1 MHVNITSAAGILA
14 LLEEKDERLI
24 TYSLNQLNG
33 LVDMFWAE
41 IADSITAIE
50 MLYENEGFKE
60 RELAALVASKVYYHL
75 GSFDN
80 ALQYGLGANK
90 LFNVDESSEY
100 VETIIAKCIDHY
112 TKLQVENFELEQQQQ
127 AGINEDDESMM
138 KVEKPQRK
146 VIDPRL
152 EDIVNRMFARCFED
166 KKFKQAI
173 GIAIET
179 RRFDVFEKAI
189 LTSTNVSETISY
201 AYKITLSLIQN
212 LKFRNAILRLLVK
225 LYTNLEHP
233 DYVNVVQCLIYL
245 DEPEQ
250 VASVLENLIRGAAEK
265 DTKSSSEGVLMAYQ
279 LGLDL
284 YESATQQFLLKV
296 RNLLKALI
304 AVTNPMEISDNTVK
318 NATETTTPEAEAEK
332 LKSEEIKKEKETST
346 KKPKVPESVKLNI
359 EKLLLILNGDITID
373 ANMQFLIKNNHSD
386 LLVLKTIKDVVRNS
400 ICHTATVICNSF
412 MHCGTTSDQFL
423 RDNLDWLARAT
434 NWAKFTA
441 TSSLGV
447 IHKGHEKEALNLM
460 SAYLPKDTAN
470 GFAFSDGGG
479 LYALGLIHANHGGA
493 IVEYLFTQLKAATAE
508 PVKHG
513 ACLGIGLAA
522 MGTARQDIYE
532 ELKNNLYKDDAVIG
546 EAAGIA
552 IGLVMLGTN
561 STQTLQDMLAYAQET
576 QHEKILRGLALGIAL
591 CMYGRR
597 EESNSLV
604 ETLIQ
609 DKDPI
614 LRRSAMYTIA
624 MAYCGS
630 GNNEAIRR
638 LLHVAVSDV
647 NDDVRRA
654 AVEALGF
661 ILFRTPEQCPSIV
674 SLLSE
679 SYNPHVRYGAAMAL
693 GIACAGTGNKE
704 ALLVLEPMLN
714 DAVNYVRQGVLIAMS
729 LVCIQHTEATCPKVK
744 TLRETLLKIITDK
757 HDDVIA
763 KFGAIIGQ
771 GILDAGGRNMS
782 VSLETRSGQTDMSAV
797 VGLLV
802 FTQFWYWFPL
812 SHFLSLAFQPTAL
825 IGLNQEL
832 KMPKVEFNS
841 AAAPSVFAYPA
852 PMEDKKGDKR
862 EKVEKA
868 ILSTTSKKNKRDAE
882 KSKTSEEKMDVDAD
896 SKKEKEKDTKEK
908 DGKDNKDKESSDKDN
923 KKDEKKEKEKE
934 PNFELLQNPARVIK
948 AQLKV
953 MSMGGKKP
961 VRYQPL
967 KEIASGG
974 IIMLQDSQSDQPEV
988 LVEAVKA
995 GGPVK
1000 EEEEN
1005 EPEPPEPFEWIE

>member
-1 MHVNITSAAGILA
+1 MHVNITSAAGIIA
-14 LLEEKDERLI
+14 LLEETDERLI
-24 TYSLNQLNG
+24 AYSLKQLNS

-41 IADSITAIE
+41 ISDSITIIE

-60 RELAALVASKVYYHL
+60 RNLAGLVASKVYYHL

-80 ALQYGLGANK
+80 ALQYALGAGK
-90 LFNVDESSEY
+90 YFNVDESSEY
-100 VETIIAKCIDHY
+100 VETIISKCIDHY
-112 TKLQVENFELEQQQQ
+112 TKLQVDNFQTKETGEL
-127 AGINEDDESMM
+127 
-138 KVEKPQRK
+138 KP
-146 VIDPRL
+146 VDSRL
-152 EDIVNRMFARCFED
+152 EDIVNRMFQRCFDD

-179 RRFDVFEKAI
+179 RRLDVVEKAI
-189 LTSTNVSETISY
+189 LTSANVSETISY

-212 LKFRNAILRLLVK
+212 RKFRNAVLRVLVQI
-225 LYTNLEHP
+225 YSNLANP

-250 VASVLENLIRGAAEK
+250 VAVVLENLIRS
-265 DTKSSSEGVLMAYQ
+265 DNCLMAFQ

-296 RNLLKALI
+296 KNLLKALI
-304 AVTNPMEISDNTVK
+304 TVPQPMDTGMDTASSSEVSIDQIK
-318 NATETTTPEAEAEK
+318 LEK
-332 LKSEEIKKEKETST
+332 LDEHMVTEGKS
-346 KKPKVPESVKLNI
+346 KLSEDLKAYI
-359 EKLLLILNGDITID
+359 EKLLVILSGEVTINS
-373 ANMQFLIKNNHSD
+373 NMQFLIKNNHSD
-386 LLVLKTIKDVVRNS
+386 MLVLKTIKDVVRNS
-400 ICHTATVICNSF
+400 ICHTATVICNSL

-423 RDNLDWLARAT
+423 RDNLDWLAKAT

-441 TSSLGV
+441 TASLGV

-460 SAYLPKDTAN
+460 SAYLPKDSAN
-470 GFAFSDGGG
+470 NFPYSDGGG
-479 LYALGLIHANHGGA
+479 LYALGLIHANHGGE
-493 IVEYLFTQLKAATAE
+493 IIDYLFTQLKASTTE

-513 ACLGIGLAA
+513 ACLGLGLAA

-532 ELKNNLYKDDAVIG
+532 ELKNNLYKDDAVTG

-561 STQTLQDMLAYAQET
+561 NVQSLQDMLGYAQET
-576 QHEKILRGLALGIAL
+576 QHEKILRGLAIGIAL
-591 CMYGRR
+591 CMYGRQ
-597 EESNSLV
+597 EESKTLV
-604 ETLIQ
+604 ETLIH

-624 MAYCGS
+624 MAYCGT

-661 ILFRTPEQCPSIV
+661 ILFRIPEQCPSIV

-704 ALLVLEPMLN
+704 AIAVLEPMLN

-744 TLRETLLKIITDK
+744 TFRETLMKIITDK

-763 KFGAIIGQ
+763 KYGAIIGQ

-782 VSLETRSGQTDMSAV
+782 LSLQTRSGQTDMAAV

-812 SHFLSLAFQPTAL
+812 AHFLSLAFQPTAL
-825 IGLNQEL
+825 IGLNKEL
-832 KMPKVEFNS
+832 KMPKIEFLSN
-841 AAAPSVFAYPA
+841 AAPSVFGYPP
-852 PMEDKKGDKR
+852 PMEEKKGDKK

-868 ILSTTSKKNKRDAE
+868 ILSITSKKNKRDAA
-882 KSKTSEEKMDVDAD
+882 KTTDKEEKMEIDEKAAVAKEAE
-896 SKKEKEKDTKEK
+896 SKEAEKEK
-908 DGKDNKDKESSDKDN
+908 
-923 KKDEKKEKEKE
+923 KE
-934 PNFELLQNPARVIK
+934 PEFELLQNPCRVIK
-948 AQLKV
+948 PQLKAITQ
-953 MSMGGKKP
+953 SKNA
-961 VRYQPL
+961 RYQTL
-967 KEIASGG
+967 KDVSYGG
-974 IIMLQDSQSDQPEV
+974 IIILRDTQSDQPETI
-988 LVEAVKA
+988 VETVKA

-1000 EEEEN
+1000 EEETST
-1005 EPEPPEPFEWIE
+1005 EPEAPEPFEWTED

>member
-1 MHVNITSAAGILA
+1 MHVNITSSAGIIA
-14 LLEEKDERLI
+14 LLEETDDRLI
-24 TYSLNQLNG
+24 AYSLKQLNS

-41 IADSITAIE
+41 ISDSITKIE
-50 MLYENEGFKE
+50 MLYENEEFKD
-60 RELAALVASKVYYHL
+60 RGLAGLVASKVYYHL

-80 ALQYGLGANK
+80 ALQYALGAGK

-100 VETIIAKCIDHY
+100 VETIISKCIDHY
-112 TKLQVENFELEQQQQ
+112 TKLQVDNFQ
-127 AGINEDDESMM
+127 AKDASEM
-138 KVEKPQRK
+138 KPV
-146 VIDPRL
+146 DARL
-152 EDIVNRMFARCFED
+152 EDIVNRMFQRCFDD

-179 RRFDVFEKAI
+179 RRLDVVEKAI
-189 LTSTNVSETISY
+189 LTSTNVAETISY

-212 LKFRNAILRLLVK
+212 RKFKNAILTLLVK
-225 LYTNLEHP
+225 IYTNMSHP

-250 VASVLENLIRGAAEK
+250 VAVVLENLIRS
-265 DTKSSSEGVLMAYQ
+265 DDCLMAYQ

-296 RNLLKALI
+296 KNLLKALI
-304 AVTNPMEISDNTVK
+304 TVPQPMDTGD
-318 NATETTTPEAEAEK
+318 ATETSTDAVKNEKVEASADTGAK
-332 LKSEEIKKEKETST
+332 ISGDLKMY
-346 KKPKVPESVKLNI
+346 I
-359 EKLLLILNGDITID
+359 EKLLVILSGEITID
-373 ANMQFLIKNNHSD
+373 TNMQFLIKNNHSD

-400 ICHTATVICNSF
+400 ICHTATVICNSL

-423 RDNLDWLARAT
+423 RDNLDWLAKAT

-441 TSSLGV
+441 TASLGV

-460 SAYLPKDTAN
+460 SAYLPKDSAN
-470 GFAFSDGGG
+470 NFPYSDGGG
-479 LYALGLIHANHGGA
+479 LYALGLIHANHGGE
-493 IVEYLFTQLKAATAE
+493 IIDYLFNQLKCSTTE

-513 ACLGIGLAA
+513 ACLGLGLAA

-532 ELKNNLYKDDAVIG
+532 ELKNNLYKDDAVTG
-546 EAAGIA
+546 EAAGIS

-561 STQTLQDMLAYAQET
+561 NVQSLQDMLGYAQET
-576 QHEKILRGLALGIAL
+576 QHEKILRGLAIGIAL
-591 CMYGRR
+591 CMFGRQ
-597 EESNSLV
+597 EESKTLV
-604 ETLIQ
+604 ETLIL

-624 MAYCGS
+624 MAYCGT

-704 ALLVLEPMLN
+704 AIAVLEPMLN

-729 LVCIQHTEATCPKVK
+729 LVCIQHTETTCPKVK
-744 TLRETLLKIITDK
+744 TFRETLMKIITDK

-763 KFGAIIGQ
+763 KYGAIIGQ

-782 VSLETRSGQTDMSAV
+782 LSLQTRSGQTDMTAV

-812 SHFLSLAFQPTAL
+812 AHFLSLAFQPTAL
-825 IGLNQEL
+825 IGLNKEL
-832 KMPKVEFNS
+832 KMPKIEFLSN
-841 AAAPSVFAYPA
+841 AAPSVFGYPP
-852 PMEDKKGDKR
+852 PMEEKKDGKK

-868 ILSTTSKKNKRDAE
+868 ILSITNKQKKREAA
-882 KSKTSEEKMDVDAD
+882 KSSDKGEEKMEIDDKSTAKE
-896 SKKEKEKDTKEK
+896 SKDTEKETEKDTEKDKKETEKEKKET
-908 DGKDNKDKESSDKDN
+908 D
-923 KKDEKKEKEKE
+923 
-934 PNFELLQNPARVIK
+934 FELLQNPTRVIK
-948 AQLKV
+948 PQLKV
-953 MSMGGKKP
+953 ISQQKNS
-961 VRYQPL
+961 RYQPL
-967 KEIASGG
+967 KDVSCGG
-974 IIMLQDSQSDQPEV
+974 IIMLRDTQSDQPEAI
-988 LVEAVKA
+988 VETVKA

-1000 EEEEN
+1000 EEETS
-1005 EPEPPEPFEWIE
+1005 EPEPPEPFEWIED

>member
-1 MHVNITSAAGILA
+1 MHVNITSAAGIIS
-14 LLEEKDERLI
+14 LLEESDSRMVVHA
-24 TYSLNQLNG
+24 LNQLNS

-41 IADSITAIE
+41 IADSITRIE
-50 MLYENEGFKE
+50 MLYENEGFKD

-80 ALQYGLGANK
+80 ALQYALGANK
-90 LFNVDESSEY
+90 LFNVDEQSEY
-100 VETIIAKCIDHY
+100 VETIIAKCIDYY
-112 TKLQVENFELEQQQQ
+112 TELQVNNFQ
-127 AGINEDDESMM
+127 ATDQSQAKAVDY
-138 KVEKPQRK
+138 
-146 VIDPRL
+146 RL
-152 EDIVNRMFARCFED
+152 EDIVNRVFQRYFED

-179 RRFDVFEKAI
+179 RRLDIFEKAI
-189 LTSTNVSETISY
+189 LNSTNVSETISY
-201 AYKITLSLIQN
+201 AYKITQTLVQN
-212 LKFRNAILRLLVK
+212 RKFRNAILNLLVRI
-225 LYTNLEHP
+225 YSNLPNP
-233 DYVNVVQCLIYL
+233 DYVNVIQCLIYL

-250 VASVLENLIRGAAEK
+250 VASVLQNLILGNN
-265 DTKSSSEGVLMAYQ
+265 VLMAYQ

-284 YESATQQFLLKV
+284 YENATQQFLLKV
-296 RNLLKALI
+296 KNLLKAL
-304 AVTNPMEISDNTVK
+304 VTVTQPMEIGES
-318 NATETTTPEAEAEK
+318 AAEGTSSKDEPK
-332 LKSEEIKKEKETST
+332 QEVDIGLKVNDENKAKIDR
-346 KKPKVPESVKLNI
+346 
-359 EKLLLILNGDITID
+359 LLTILNGEITIG

-470 GFAFSDGGG
+470 SYSFSDGGG
-479 LYALGLIHANHGGA
+479 LYALGLIHANHGGE
-493 IVEYLFTQLKAATAE
+493 IIDYLFNQLKSAGNE
-508 PVKHG
+508 QVKHG
-513 ACLGIGLAA
+513 ACLGLGLAA
-522 MGTARQDIYE
+522 MGTARSDLYE
-532 ELKNNLYKDDAVIG
+532 ELKSNLYKDDAIVG
-546 EAAGIA
+546 EAAGLA
-552 IGLVMLGTN
+552 MGLVMLGTA
-561 STQTLQDMLAYAQET
+561 SSSAIADMLGYAQET
-576 QHEKILRGLALGIAL
+576 QHEKILRGLAIGISM
-591 CMYGRR
+591 CMFGRL
-597 EESNSLV
+597 EEAKTLI
-604 ETLIQ
+604 ETLIN

-630 GNNEAIRR
+630 GNSEAIRR

-661 ILFRTPEQCPSIV
+661 LLFRQPEQCPGMV

-693 GIACAGTGNKE
+693 GIACAGTGNRE
-704 ALLVLEPMLN
+704 AIAVLEPMLN

-729 LVCIQHTEATCPKVK
+729 LVCIQHTEVTCPKVK
-744 TLRETLLKIITDK
+744 NFRETLLKIITDK

-763 KFGAIIGQ
+763 KFGAILAQ

-782 VSLETRSGQTDMSAV
+782 VSLQTRNGQTDMSAV

-812 SHFLSLAFQPTAL
+812 AHFLSLAFQPTAL

-832 KMPKVEFNS
+832 KMPKIEFVSN
-841 AAAPSVFAYPA
+841 APPSVFGYPP
-852 PMEDKKGDKR
+852 PMEEKKGDKKD
-862 EKVEKA
+862 KVEKA
-868 ILSTTSKKNKRDAE
+868 VLSTTSKKNKRDAE
-882 KSKTSEEKMDVDAD
+882 KKVERGEEKMDVD
-896 SKKEKEKDTKEK
+896 EKTATKEES
-908 DGKDNKDKESSDKDN
+908 KETKEGE
-923 KKDEKKEKEKE
+923 KEKKEKESD
-934 PNFELLQNPARVIK
+934 FEIIQNPTRVIK
-948 AQLKV
+948 PQLKV
-953 MSMGGKKP
+953 ISQAKNA
-961 VRYQPL
+961 RYQPL
-967 KEIASGG
+967 KELSCGG
-974 IIMLQDSQSDQPEV
+974 IIMLKDTQSDQPEV
-988 LVEAVKA
+988 IVETVKA

-1000 EEEEN
+1000 EEEQA
-1005 EPEPPEPFEWIE
+1005 EPEPPEPFEWIED

>member
-1 MHVNITSAAGILA
+1 MHVNITSAAGIIS
-14 LLEEKDERLI
+14 LLEESDSRMVVHA
-24 TYSLNQLNG
+24 LNQLNS

-41 IADSITAIE
+41 IADSITRIE
-50 MLYENEGFKE
+50 MLYENEGFKD

-80 ALQYGLGANK
+80 ALQYALGANK
-90 LFNVDESSEY
+90 LFNVDEQSEY
-100 VETIIAKCIDHY
+100 VETIIAKCIDYY
-112 TKLQVENFELEQQQQ
+112 TELQVNNFQ
-127 AGINEDDESMM
+127 ANDQSQAKSVDY
-138 KVEKPQRK
+138 
-146 VIDPRL
+146 RL
-152 EDIVNRMFARCFED
+152 EDIVNRVFQRYFED

-179 RRFDVFEKAI
+179 RRLDIFEKAI
-189 LTSTNVSETISY
+189 LNSTNVSETISY
-201 AYKITLSLIQN
+201 AYKITQTLVQN
-212 LKFRNAILRLLVK
+212 RKFRNAILNLLVRI
-225 LYTNLEHP
+225 YSNLPNP
-233 DYVNVVQCLIYL
+233 DYVNVIQCLIYL

-250 VASVLENLIRGAAEK
+250 VASVLQNLILGNN
-265 DTKSSSEGVLMAYQ
+265 VLMAYQ

-284 YESATQQFLLKV
+284 YENATQQFLLKV
-296 RNLLKALI
+296 KNLLKAL
-304 AVTNPMEISDNTVK
+304 VTVTQPMEIGESSAAEGTSSKDEEPKQEVDTGVK
-318 NATETTTPEAEAEK
+318 VNDENKAK
-332 LKSEEIKKEKETST
+332 IDR
-346 KKPKVPESVKLNI
+346 
-359 EKLLLILNGDITID
+359 LLTILNGEVTIGV
-373 ANMQFLIKNNHSD
+373 NMQFLIKNNHSD

-470 GFAFSDGGG
+470 SYSFSDGGG
-479 LYALGLIHANHGGA
+479 LYALGLIHANHGGE
-493 IVEYLFTQLKAATAE
+493 IIGYLFNQLKSAGNE
-508 PVKHG
+508 QVKHG
-513 ACLGIGLAA
+513 ACLGLGLAA
-522 MGTARQDIYE
+522 MGTAQSELYE
-532 ELKNNLYKDDAVIG
+532 ELKSNLYKDDAIVG
-546 EAAGIA
+546 EAAGLA
-552 IGLVMLGTN
+552 MGLVMLGTA
-561 STQTLQDMLAYAQET
+561 SSSAIADMLGYAQET
-576 QHEKILRGLALGIAL
+576 QHEKILRGLAIGISM
-591 CMYGRR
+591 CMFGRL
-597 EESNSLV
+597 EEAKTLI
-604 ETLIQ
+604 ETLIN

-630 GNNEAIRR
+630 GNSEAIRR

-661 ILFRTPEQCPSIV
+661 LLFRQPEQCPGMV

-693 GIACAGTGNKE
+693 GIACAGTGNRE
-704 ALLVLEPMLN
+704 AIAVLEPMLN

-744 TLRETLLKIITDK
+744 NFRETLMKIITDK

-763 KFGAIIGQ
+763 KFGAILAQ

-782 VSLETRSGQTDMSAV
+782 VSLQTRNGQTDMSAV

-812 SHFLSLAFQPTAL
+812 AHFLSLAFQPTAL

-832 KMPKVEFNS
+832 KMPKIEFVSN
-841 AAAPSVFAYPA
+841 APPSVFGYPP
-852 PMEDKKGDKR
+852 PMEEKKGDKKD
-862 EKVEKA
+862 KVEKA
-868 ILSTTSKKNKRDAE
+868 VLSTTSKKNKRDAE
-882 KSKTSEEKMDVDAD
+882 KKVERGEEKMDVD
-896 SKKEKEKDTKEK
+896 EKAATKEEP
-908 DGKDNKDKESSDKDN
+908 KETKEGE
-923 KKDEKKEKEKE
+923 KEKKEKESD
-934 PNFELLQNPARVIK
+934 FEIIQNPTRVIK
-948 AQLKV
+948 PQLKV
-953 MSMGGKKP
+953 ISQAKNA
-961 VRYQPL
+961 RYQPL
-967 KEIASGG
+967 KELSCGG
-974 IIMLQDSQSDQPEV
+974 IIMLKDTQSDQPEV
-988 LVEAVKA
+988 IVETVKA

-1000 EEEEN
+1000 EEEQA
-1005 EPEPPEPFEWIE
+1005 EPEPPEPFEWIED

>member
-1 MHVNITSAAGILA
+1 MHVNITSAAGIIA
-14 LLEEKDERLI
+14 LLEETDDTLI
-24 TYSLNQLNG
+24 GYSLKQLNS

-41 IADSITAIE
+41 ISDSITTIE
-50 MLYENEGFKE
+50 MLYENEEFKD
-60 RELAALVASKVYYHL
+60 RQLAGLVASKVYYHL

-80 ALQYGLGANK
+80 ALQYALGAGK

-112 TKLQVENFELEQQQQ
+112 TKLQVDNFQ
-127 AGINEDDESMM
+127 AKDASEM
-138 KVEKPQRK
+138 KPV
-146 VIDPRL
+146 DSRL
-152 EDIVNRMFARCFED
+152 EDIVNRMFQRCFDD
-166 KKFKQAI
+166 KKFKAAI

-179 RRFDVFEKAI
+179 RRLDVVEKAI
-189 LTSTNVSETISY
+189 LTSTNVPETISY
-201 AYKITLSLIQN
+201 AYKITLSLVQN
-212 LKFRNAILRLLVK
+212 RKFKNAILTLLVK
-225 LYTNLEHP
+225 IYTNMANPE
-233 DYVNVVQCLIYL
+233 YVNVVQCLIYL

-250 VASVLENLIRGAAEK
+250 VAVVLENLIRS
-265 DTKSSSEGVLMAYQ
+265 DDCLMAYQ

-296 RNLLKALI
+296 KNLLKALI
-304 AVTNPMEISDNTVK
+304 TVPQPMDTGDSAEGEVK
-318 NATETTTPEAEAEK
+318 TEKVEEAEAK
-332 LKSEEIKKEKETST
+332 ISGDLKMY
-346 KKPKVPESVKLNI
+346 I
-359 EKLLLILNGDITID
+359 EKLLVILSGEITID
-373 ANMQFLIKNNHSD
+373 TNMQFLIKNNHSD

-400 ICHTATVICNSF
+400 ICHTATVICNSL

-423 RDNLDWLARAT
+423 RDNLDWLAKAT

-441 TSSLGV
+441 TASLGV

-460 SAYLPKDTAN
+460 SAYLPKDSAN
-470 GFAFSDGGG
+470 NFPYSDGGG
-479 LYALGLIHANHGGA
+479 LYALGLIHANHGGE
-493 IVEYLFTQLKAATAE
+493 IIDYLFNQLKCSTTE

-513 ACLGIGLAA
+513 ACLGLGLAA

-532 ELKNNLYKDDAVIG
+532 ELKNNLYKDDAVTG

-561 STQTLQDMLAYAQET
+561 NVQSLQDMLGYAQET
-576 QHEKILRGLALGIAL
+576 QHEKILRGLAIGISL
-591 CMYGRR
+591 CMFGRQ
-597 EESNSLV
+597 EESKTLV
-604 ETLIQ
+604 ETLIM

-624 MAYCGS
+624 MAYCGT

-704 ALLVLEPMLN
+704 AIAVLEPMLN

-744 TLRETLLKIITDK
+744 TFRETLMKIITDK

-763 KFGAIIGQ
+763 KYGAILGQ

-782 VSLETRSGQTDMSAV
+782 LSLQTRSGQTDMTAV

-812 SHFLSLAFQPTAL
+812 AHFLSLAFQPTAL
-825 IGLNQEL
+825 IGLNKEL
-832 KMPKVEFNS
+832 KMPKIEFNS
-841 AAAPSVFAYPA
+841 AAAPSVFGYPPA
-852 PMEDKKGDKR
+852 MEEKKDSKK

-868 ILSTTSKKNKRDAE
+868 ILSITSKQKKRDAA
-882 KSKTSEEKMDVDAD
+882 KTTKEGEEKMDIDDKATATKE
-896 SKKEKEKDTKEK
+896 SEKEAKETEKDKDTKESK
-908 DGKDNKDKESSDKDN
+908 DGKEVKDTKEE
-923 KKDEKKEKEKE
+923 EKKKE
-934 PNFELLQNPARVIK
+934 PEFETLQNPTRVIK
-948 AQLKV
+948 PQLKV
-953 MSMGGKKP
+953 ISLQKNS
-961 VRYQPL
+961 RYQPL
-967 KEIASGG
+967 KDVACGG
-974 IIMLQDSQSDQPEV
+974 IIMLRDTQADQPET
-988 LVEAVKA
+988 LVETVKA

-1000 EEEEN
+1000 EEESS
-1005 EPEPPEPFEWIE
+1005 EPEPPEPFEWIED

>member
-1 MHVNITSAAGILA
+1 MHVNITSAAGIIA
-14 LLEEKDERLI
+14 LLEETDQQLI
-24 TYSLNQLNG
+24 GYSLKQLNS

-41 IADSITAIE
+41 ISDSITTIE
-50 MLYENEGFKE
+50 MLYENEDFKD
-60 RELAALVASKVYYHL
+60 RQLAGLVASKVYYHL

-80 ALQYGLGANK
+80 ALQYALGAGK
-90 LFNVDESSEY
+90 YFNVDESSEY

-112 TKLQVENFELEQQQQ
+112 TKLQVDNFQ
-127 AGINEDDESMM
+127 AKDASEM
-138 KVEKPQRK
+138 KPV
-146 VIDPRL
+146 DSRL
-152 EDIVNRMFARCFED
+152 EDIVNRMFQRCFED
-166 KKFKQAI
+166 KKFKAAI

-179 RRFDVFEKAI
+179 RRLDVVEKSI
-189 LTSTNVSETISY
+189 LTSTNVTETISY
-201 AYKITLSLIQN
+201 AYKITLSLVQN
-212 LKFRNAILRLLVK
+212 RKFKNAILTLLVK
-225 LYTNLEHP
+225 LYTNMPNP

-250 VASVLENLIRGAAEK
+250 VAVVLENLIRA
-265 DTKSSSEGVLMAYQ
+265 DDCLMAYQ

-296 RNLLKALI
+296 KNLLKALI
-304 AVTNPMEISDNTVK
+304 TVPQPMDTGDAETEVK
-318 NATETTTPEAEAEK
+318 AEK
-332 LKSEEIKKEKETST
+332 VEAQAKISGDLKMY
-346 KKPKVPESVKLNI
+346 I
-359 EKLLLILNGDITID
+359 EKLLVILGGEITID
-373 ANMQFLIKNNHSD
+373 TNMQFLIKNNHSD

-400 ICHTATVICNSF
+400 ICHTATVICNSL

-423 RDNLDWLARAT
+423 RDNLDWLAKAT

-441 TSSLGV
+441 TASLGV

-460 SAYLPKDTAN
+460 SAYLPKDSAN
-470 GFAFSDGGG
+470 NFPYSDGGG
-479 LYALGLIHANHGGA
+479 LYALGLIHANHGGE
-493 IVEYLFTQLKAATAE
+493 IIDYLFNQLKCSTTE

-513 ACLGIGLAA
+513 ACLGLGLAA

-532 ELKNNLYKDDAVIG
+532 ELKNNLYKDDAVTG

-561 STQTLQDMLAYAQET
+561 NVSALQDMLGYAQET
-576 QHEKILRGLALGIAL
+576 QHEKILRGLAIGISL
-591 CMYGRR
+591 CMFGRQ
-597 EESNSLV
+597 EESKTLV
-604 ETLIQ
+604 ETLIM

-624 MAYCGS
+624 MAYCGT

-704 ALLVLEPMLN
+704 AIAVLEPMLN

-744 TLRETLLKIITDK
+744 TFRETLMKIITDK

-763 KFGAIIGQ
+763 KYGAILGQ

-782 VSLETRSGQTDMSAV
+782 LSLQTRTGQTDMTAV

-812 SHFLSLAFQPTAL
+812 AHFLSLAFQPTAL
-825 IGLNQEL
+825 IGLNKEL
-832 KMPKVEFNS
+832 KMPKIEFTSN
-841 AAAPSVFAYPA
+841 AAPSVFGYPPA
-852 PMEDKKGDKR
+852 MEEKKDSKK

-868 ILSTTSKKNKRDAE
+868 ILSITSKQKRRDAA
-882 KSKTSEEKMDVDAD
+882 KTKEGEEKMDVDDKAAVKAETDKKDAD
-896 SKKEKEKDTKEK
+896 AKDSK
-908 DGKDNKDKESSDKDN
+908 DGKDA
-923 KKDEKKEKEKE
+923 DEKPKEKE
-934 PNFELLQNPARVIK
+934 PDSEVLHNPTRVIK
-948 AQLKV
+948 PQLKV
-953 MSMGGKKP
+953 ISLQKNA
-961 VRYQPL
+961 RYVPL
-967 KEIASGG
+967 KDVACGG
-974 IIMLQDSQSDQPEV
+974 IIMLRDTQSDQPET
-988 LVEAVKA
+988 LVETVKA
-995 GGPVK
+995 GGPQVK
-1000 EEEEN
+1000 EEDSS
-1005 EPEPPEPFEWIE
+1005 EPEPPEPFEWIED

>member
-1 MHVNITSAAGILA
+1 MHVNITSAAGIITMLDETDDRLVFYA
-14 LLEEKDERLI
+14 LK
-24 TYSLNQLNG
+24 QLNS
-33 LVDMFWAE
+33 LVDMFWPE
-41 IADSITAIE
+41 IADSIATIE
-50 MLYENEGFKE
+50 TLYENEQFKD

-80 ALQYGLGANK
+80 ALQFALGAGK
-90 LFNVDESSEY
+90 FFSVDESTEY

-112 TKLQVENFELEQQQQ
+112 TKLQVENFQ
-127 AGINEDDESMM
+127 ATDPSQ
-138 KVEKPQRK
+138 VKP
-146 VIDPRL
+146 VDSRL
-152 EDIVNRMFARCFED
+152 EDIVNRMFQRCFED
-166 KKFKQAI
+166 KKYKQAI

-179 RRFDVFEKAI
+179 RRLDIFEKAI
-189 LTSTNVSETISY
+189 TTSTNITETISY

-212 LKFRNAILRLLVK
+212 RKFRNAILRLLVK
-225 LYTNLEHP
+225 IYSNLPNP

-250 VASVLENLIRGAAEK
+250 VASVLENLIKANN
-265 DTKSSSEGVLMAYQ
+265 SLMAYQ
-279 LGLDL
+279 LGFDL

-296 RNLLKALI
+296 RQLLKALI
-304 AVTNPMEISDNTVK
+304 TVAQPMDTGDATTQAESEKVEPTATSDAKSAESKISDD
-318 NATETTTPEAEAEK
+318 
-332 LKSEEIKKEKETST
+332 LKVHID
-346 KKPKVPESVKLNI
+346 
-359 EKLLLILNGDITID
+359 KLLLILSGEITIN

-386 LLVLKTIKDVVRNS
+386 LLILKTIKDVVRNS
-400 ICHTATVICNSF
+400 ICHTATVICNSL

-423 RDNLDWLARAT
+423 RDNLDWLSRAT

-441 TSSLGV
+441 TASLGV

-460 SAYLPKDTAN
+460 SAYLPKDSAN
-470 GFAFSDGGG
+470 NFPFSDGGG
-479 LYALGLIHANHGGA
+479 LYALGLIHANHGGE
-493 IVEYLFTQLKAATAE
+493 IIEYLFNQLKASTTE

-513 ACLGIGLAA
+513 ACLGLGLAA

-532 ELKNNLYKDDAVIG
+532 ELKNNLYKDDAVTG

-561 STQTLQDMLAYAQET
+561 SPQTLQEMLTYAQET
-576 QHEKILRGLALGIAL
+576 QHEKILRGLAIGIAL
-591 CMYGRR
+591 CNYGRL
-597 EESNSLV
+597 EESNQLV
-604 ETLIQ
+604 ETLMN

-630 GNNEAIRR
+630 GNNEAIRK

-704 ALLVLEPMLN
+704 ALAVLEPMLN

-729 LVCIQHTEATCPKVK
+729 LVCIQHTESTCPKVK
-744 TLRETLLKIITDK
+744 TLRETLMKIITDK
-757 HDDVIA
+757 HEDVIA
-763 KFGAIIGQ
+763 KFGAIISQ

-782 VSLETRSGQTDMSAV
+782 LSLQTKSGQTDMTAV

-825 IGLNQEL
+825 IALNHEL
-832 KMPKVEFNS
+832 KMPKVEFTSN
-841 AAAPSVFAYPA
+841 AAPSVFGYPA
-852 PMEDKKGDKR
+852 PMEEKKGDKKD
-862 EKVEKA
+862 KVEKA
-868 ILSTTSKKNKRDAE
+868 ILSITGKKNKRDAE
-882 KSKTSEEKMDVDAD
+882 KKTDKGEEKMDVDD
-896 SKKEKEKDTKEK
+896 KTTT
-908 DGKDNKDKESSDKDN
+908 GKDKEGTKDEAAKEGADK
-923 KKDEKKEKEKE
+923 EKKEKEPDSE
-934 PNFELLQNPARVIK
+934 ILQNPSRVIK
-948 AQLKV
+948 PQLKV
-953 MSMGGKKP
+953 ISLAKNS
-961 VRYQPL
+961 RYQPL
-967 KEIASGG
+967 KEVTNGG
-974 IIMLQDSQSDQPEV
+974 IIVMRDTQSDQPEII
-988 LVEAVKA
+988 VETVKA

-1000 EEEEN
+1000 EEEAS
-1005 EPEPPEPFEWIE
+1005 EPAPPEPFEWAEE

>member
-14 LLEEKDERLI
+14 LLEETDDRLI
-24 TYSLNQLNG
+24 SYALKQLNS

-50 MLYENEGFKE
+50 MLYENEQFKD
-60 RELAALVASKVYYHL
+60 RDLAALVASKVYYHL
-75 GSFDN
+75 GSFEN
-80 ALQYGLGANK
+80 ALQYALGANK
-90 LFNVDESSEY
+90 LFNVDESTEY
-100 VETIIAKCIDHY
+100 VETIIAKCIDFY
-112 TKLQVENFELEQQQQ
+112 TKLQVENFQVKDPSEL
-127 AGINEDDESMM
+127 
-138 KVEKPQRK
+138 KP
-146 VIDPRL
+146 IDPRL
-152 EDIVNRMFARCFED
+152 EDIVNRMFQRSFED

-179 RRFDVFEKAI
+179 RRLDVFEKAI
-189 LTSTNVSETISY
+189 LISTNVSDTISY

-212 LKFRNAILRLLVK
+212 RKFRNAILKLLVK
-225 LYTNLEHP
+225 IYSNLPNP

-250 VASVLENLIRGAAEK
+250 VANVLENLIR
-265 DTKSSSEGVLMAYQ
+265 SNNVLMAYQ

-304 AVTNPMEISDNTVK
+304 TVTQPMEISDATVS
-318 NATETTTPEAEAEK
+318 NATGSTTDAKVADPKAEV
-332 LKSEEIKKEKETST
+332 KSNISDDIKAH
-346 KKPKVPESVKLNI
+346 I
-359 EKLLLILNGDITID
+359 EKLLVILNGDITIN

-400 ICHTATVICNSF
+400 ICHTATVICNSL

-460 SAYLPKDTAN
+460 SAYLPKDSAN
-470 GFAFSDGGG
+470 SFPYSDGGG
-479 LYALGLIHANHGGA
+479 LYALGLIHANHGGE
-493 IVEYLFTQLKAATAE
+493 IIEYLFNQLKSAQSE

-561 STQTLQDMLAYAQET
+561 SIQTLQEMLAYAQET

-591 CMYGRR
+591 CMYGRL
-597 EESNSLV
+597 EESSTLV
-604 ETLIQ
+604 EKLIH

-704 ALLVLEPMLN
+704 ALAVLEPMLN

-744 TLRETLLKIITDK
+744 TLRETIMKIITDK

-782 VSLETRSGQTDMSAV
+782 LSLQTRSGQTDMSAV

-812 SHFLSLAFQPTAL
+812 AHFLSLAFQPTAL
-825 IGLNQEL
+825 IGLNHEL
-832 KMPKVEFNS
+832 KMPKIEFLS
-841 AAAPSVFAYPA
+841 SAAPSVFGYPP
-852 PMEDKKGDKR
+852 PMEEKKGDKKD
-862 EKVEKA
+862 KVEKA

-882 KSKTSEEKMDVDAD
+882 KKTEKTEEKMDVDDKANVASKTATD
-896 SKKEKEKDTKEK
+896 GKEETKDGKEGTKEEEKKKEKEPE
-908 DGKDNKDKESSDKDN
+908 
-923 KKDEKKEKEKE
+923 
-934 PNFELLQNPARVIK
+934 FELIQNPTRVIK
-948 AQLKV
+948 PQLKV
-953 MSMGGKKP
+953 ISLPKNA
-961 VRYQPL
+961 RYVPL
-967 KEIASGG
+967 KDVGSGG
-974 IIMLQDSQSDQPEV
+974 IIMLKDTQSDLPEV
-988 LVEAVKA
+988 IVETVKA
-995 GGPVK
+995 HGPVK
-1000 EEEEN
+1000 EEEEA
-1005 EPEPPEPFEWIE
+1005 EPEPPEPFEWTED

>member
-1 MHVNITSAAGILA
+1 MQVNITSAAGILA
-14 LLEEKDERLI
+14 LLEEADDRLI
-24 TYSLNQLNG
+24 SYALKQLNS

-41 IADSITAIE
+41 IADSITVIE
-50 MLYENEGFKE
+50 MLYENEQFKD
-60 RELAALVASKVYYHL
+60 RDLAALVASKVYYHL

-80 ALQYGLGANK
+80 ALQFALGANK

-112 TKLQVENFELEQQQQ
+112 TKIQVENFQVKETSEVK
-127 AGINEDDESMM
+127 S
-138 KVEKPQRK
+138 
-146 VIDPRL
+146 IDPRL
-152 EDIVNRMFARCFED
+152 EDIVNRMFQRFFDD

-179 RRFDVFEKAI
+179 RRLDVFEKAI

-212 LKFRNAILRLLVK
+212 RKFRNAILKLLVK
-225 LYTNLEHP
+225 IYSNLPNP

-250 VASVLENLIRGAAEK
+250 VANVLENLVR
-265 DTKSSSEGVLMAYQ
+265 SNNVLMAYQ

-304 AVTNPMEISDNTVK
+304 TVTQPMEISDSTVSNAAGDSSSKPVDTVK
-318 NATETTTPEAEAEK
+318 TESSKVSDEV
-332 LKSEEIKKEKETST
+332 KS
-346 KKPKVPESVKLNI
+346 NI
-359 EKLLLILNGDITID
+359 EKLLIILNGDITIN

-400 ICHTATVICNSF
+400 ICHTATVICNSL

-423 RDNLDWLARAT
+423 RDNLDWLGRAT

-460 SAYLPKDTAN
+460 SAYLPKDSAN
-470 GFAFSDGGG
+470 NSPFSEGGG
-479 LYALGLIHANHGGA
+479 LYALGLIHANHGGE
-493 IVEYLFTQLKAATAE
+493 IIEYLFNQLKTAPTE

-561 STQTLQDMLAYAQET
+561 SVQTLQDMLAYAQET

-591 CMYGRR
+591 CMYGRL
-597 EESNSLV
+597 EESKTLV
-604 ETLIQ
+604 ETLMH

-614 LRRSAMYTIA
+614 LRRSAMYTLA
-624 MAYCGS
+624 MAYCGT

-704 ALLVLEPMLN
+704 ALAVLEPMLN

-744 TLRETLLKIITDK
+744 TLRETIMKIITDK
-757 HDDVIA
+757 HEDVMA
-763 KFGAIIGQ
+763 KYGAILGQ

-782 VSLETRSGQTDMSAV
+782 LSLQTRSGQTDMSAV

-825 IGLNQEL
+825 IGLNHEL
-832 KMPKVEFNS
+832 KMPKIEFLSN
-841 AAAPSVFAYPA
+841 AAPSVFGYPP
-852 PMEDKKGDKR
+852 PMEEKKGDKKD
-862 EKVEKA
+862 KVEKA

-882 KSKTSEEKMDVDAD
+882 KKTDKVEEKMEVDDKSTIAKD
-896 SKKEKEKDTKEK
+896 EANKEGEEKKKEKEPD
-908 DGKDNKDKESSDKDN
+908 
-923 KKDEKKEKEKE
+923 
-934 PNFELLQNPARVIK
+934 FEMIQNPTRVIK
-948 AQLKV
+948 PQLKV
-953 MSMGGKKP
+953 ISLPKNS
-961 VRYQPL
+961 RYVPL
-967 KEIASGG
+967 KEINSGG
-974 IIMLQDSQSDQPEV
+974 IIMLRDTQSDLPEV
-988 LVEAVKA
+988 IVETVKA
-995 GGPVK
+995 HGPVK
-1000 EEEEN
+1000 EEEES
-1005 EPEPPEPFEWIE
+1005 EPEPPEPFEWSED

>member
-1 MHVNITSAAGILA
+1 MHVNITSAAGIIA
-14 LLEEKDERLI
+14 LLEETDDTLI
-24 TYSLNQLNG
+24 GYSLKQLNS

-41 IADSITAIE
+41 ISDSITTIE
-50 MLYENEGFKE
+50 MLYENEEFKD
-60 RELAALVASKVYYHL
+60 RQLAGLVASKVYYHL

-80 ALQYGLGANK
+80 ALQYALGAGK

-112 TKLQVENFELEQQQQ
+112 TKLQVDNFQ
-127 AGINEDDESMM
+127 AKDASEM
-138 KVEKPQRK
+138 KPV
-146 VIDPRL
+146 DSRL
-152 EDIVNRMFARCFED
+152 EDIVNRMFQRCFDD
-166 KKFKQAI
+166 KKFKAAI

-179 RRFDVFEKAI
+179 RRLDVVEKAI
-189 LTSTNVSETISY
+189 LTSTNVPETISY
-201 AYKITLSLIQN
+201 AYKITLSLVQN
-212 LKFRNAILRLLVK
+212 RKFKNAILTLLVK
-225 LYTNLEHP
+225 IYSNMANPE
-233 DYVNVVQCLIYL
+233 YVNVVQCLIYL

-250 VASVLENLIRGAAEK
+250 VAVVLENLIRS
-265 DTKSSSEGVLMAYQ
+265 DDCLMAYQ

-296 RNLLKALI
+296 KNLLKALI
-304 AVTNPMEISDNTVK
+304 TVPQPMDTGDSAEGEVK
-318 NATETTTPEAEAEK
+318 TEKVEEAEAK
-332 LKSEEIKKEKETST
+332 ISGDLKMY
-346 KKPKVPESVKLNI
+346 I
-359 EKLLLILNGDITID
+359 EKLLVILSGEITID
-373 ANMQFLIKNNHSD
+373 TNMQFLIKNNHSD

-400 ICHTATVICNSF
+400 ICHTATVICNSL

-423 RDNLDWLARAT
+423 RDNLDWLAKAT

-441 TSSLGV
+441 TASLGV

-460 SAYLPKDTAN
+460 SAYLPKDSAN
-470 GFAFSDGGG
+470 NFPYSDGGG
-479 LYALGLIHANHGGA
+479 LYALGLIHANHGGE
-493 IVEYLFTQLKAATAE
+493 IIDYLFNQLKCSTTE

-513 ACLGIGLAA
+513 ACLGLGLAA

-532 ELKNNLYKDDAVIG
+532 ELKNNLYKDDAVTG

-561 STQTLQDMLAYAQET
+561 NVQSLQDMLGYAQET
-576 QHEKILRGLALGIAL
+576 QHEKILRGLAIGISL
-591 CMYGRR
+591 CMFGRQ
-597 EESNSLV
+597 EESKTLV
-604 ETLIQ
+604 ETLIM

-624 MAYCGS
+624 MAYCGT

-704 ALLVLEPMLN
+704 AIAVLEPMLN

-744 TLRETLLKIITDK
+744 TFRETLMKIITDK

-763 KFGAIIGQ
+763 KYGAILGQ

-782 VSLETRSGQTDMSAV
+782 LSLQTRSGQTDMTAV

-812 SHFLSLAFQPTAL
+812 AHFLSLAFQPTAL
-825 IGLNQEL
+825 IGLNKEL
-832 KMPKVEFNS
+832 KMPKIEFNS
-841 AAAPSVFAYPA
+841 AAAPSVFGYPPA
-852 PMEDKKGDKR
+852 MEEKKDSKK

-868 ILSTTSKKNKRDAE
+868 ILSITSKQKKRDAA
-882 KSKTSEEKMDVDAD
+882 KTTKESEEKMDIDDKATATKE
-896 SKKEKEKDTKEK
+896 SEKEAKDAKETEKDKDTKESK
-908 DGKDNKDKESSDKDN
+908 DGKEVKDTKEE
-923 KKDEKKEKEKE
+923 EKKKE
-934 PNFELLQNPARVIK
+934 PDFETLQNPTRVIK
-948 AQLKV
+948 PQLKV
-953 MSMGGKKP
+953 ISLQKNS
-961 VRYQPL
+961 RYQPL
-967 KEIASGG
+967 KDVACGG
-974 IIMLQDSQSDQPEV
+974 IIMLRDTQADQPET
-988 LVEAVKA
+988 LVETVKA

-1000 EEEEN
+1000 EEESS
-1005 EPEPPEPFEWIE
+1005 EPEPPEPFEWIED

>member
-14 LLEEKDERLI
+14 LLQETDDRLI
-24 TYSLNQLNG
+24 AYSLKQLNT

-41 IADSITAIE
+41 ISDSITSIE
-50 MLYENEGFKE
+50 MIYENEQFKD

-80 ALQYGLGANK
+80 ALQYALGAGK
-90 LFNVDESSEY
+90 LFNVDESTEY

-112 TKLQVENFELEQQQQ
+112 TKLQVENFQ
-127 AGINEDDESMM
+127 AIDTSE
-138 KVEKPQRK
+138 VKP
-146 VIDPRL
+146 VDTRL
-152 EDIVNRMFARCFED
+152 EDIVNRMFQRCFED

-179 RRFDVFEKAI
+179 RRLDIVEKSI
-189 LTSTNVSETISY
+189 TTSTNVSETISY

-212 LKFRNAILRLLVK
+212 RKFRNAILKLLVK
-225 LYTNLEHP
+225 IYSNLPNP

-250 VASVLENLIRGAAEK
+250 VALVLENLIRS
-265 DTKSSSEGVLMAYQ
+265 DNCLMAFQ

-296 RNLLKALI
+296 KNLLKALI
-304 AVTNPMEISDNTVK
+304 TISQPMDTGEVK
-318 NATETTTPEAEAEK
+318 
-332 LKSEEIKKEKETST
+332 
-346 KKPKVPESVKLNI
+346 PESVDASTTVDSKMKISDDLKAHI
-359 EKLLLILNGDITID
+359 EKLLVILSGEITINT
-373 ANMQFLIKNNHSD
+373 NMQFLIKNNHSD

-400 ICHTATVICNSF
+400 ICHTATVICNSL

-423 RDNLDWLARAT
+423 RDNLDWLAKAT

-441 TSSLGV
+441 TASLGV

-460 SAYLPKDTAN
+460 SAYLPKDSAN
-470 GFAFSDGGG
+470 NFPYSDGGG
-479 LYALGLIHANHGGA
+479 LYALGLIHANHGGE
-493 IVEYLFTQLKAATAE
+493 IIDYLFNQLKSSTTE

-513 ACLGIGLAA
+513 ACLGLGLAA

-532 ELKNNLYKDDAVIG
+532 ELKNNLYKDDAVTG

-561 STQTLQDMLAYAQET
+561 NVQAIQDMLGYAQET
-576 QHEKILRGLALGIAL
+576 QHEKILRGLAIGIAL
-591 CMYGRR
+591 CMYGRQ
-597 EESNSLV
+597 EESKTLV

-624 MAYCGS
+624 MAYCGT

-704 ALLVLEPMLN
+704 ALAVLEPMLN

-744 TLRETLLKIITDK
+744 TFRETLMKIITDK

-763 KFGAIIGQ
+763 KYGAILGQ

-782 VSLETRSGQTDMSAV
+782 LSLQTRSGQTDMTAV

-812 SHFLSLAFQPTAL
+812 AHFLSLAFQPTAL
-825 IGLNQEL
+825 IGLNKEL
-832 KMPKVEFNS
+832 KMPKIEFLSN
-841 AAAPSVFAYPA
+841 AAPSVFGYPP
-852 PMEDKKGDKR
+852 PMEEKKGDKKD
-862 EKVEKA
+862 KVEKA
-868 ILSTTSKKNKRDAE
+868 VLSITGKKNRRDAE
-882 KSKTSEEKMDVDAD
+882 KKTDKGEEKMEIDDKSTSAKSSGTD
-896 SKKEKEKDTKEK
+896 SKEATSENLKEGAEK
-908 DGKDNKDKESSDKDN
+908 
-923 KKDEKKEKEKE
+923 EKKEKEPE
-934 PNFELLQNPARVIK
+934 FEMLQNPTRVIK
-948 AQLKV
+948 PQLKV
-953 MSMGGKKP
+953 ISLAKTC
-961 VRYQPL
+961 RYQPL
-967 KEIASGG
+967 KDVSSGG
-974 IIMLQDSQSDQPEV
+974 IIILRDTQSDQPET
-988 LVEAVKA
+988 LVETVKA

-1000 EEEEN
+1000 EEEQA
-1005 EPEPPEPFEWIE
+1005 EPEPPEPFEWNED

>member
-1 MHVNITSAAGILA
+1 MHVNITSAAGIIA
-14 LLEEKDERLI
+14 LLEETDDTLI
-24 TYSLNQLNG
+24 GYSLKQLNS

-41 IADSITAIE
+41 ISDSITTIE
-50 MLYENEGFKE
+50 MLYENEEFKD
-60 RELAALVASKVYYHL
+60 RQLAGLVASKVYYHL

-80 ALQYGLGANK
+80 ALQYALGAGK

-112 TKLQVENFELEQQQQ
+112 TKLQVDNFQ
-127 AGINEDDESMM
+127 AKDASEM
-138 KVEKPQRK
+138 KPV
-146 VIDPRL
+146 DSRL
-152 EDIVNRMFARCFED
+152 EDIVNRMFQRCFDD
-166 KKFKQAI
+166 KKFKAAI

-179 RRFDVFEKAI
+179 RRLDVVEKAI
-189 LTSTNVSETISY
+189 LTSTNVPETISY
-201 AYKITLSLIQN
+201 AYKITLSLVQN
-212 LKFRNAILRLLVK
+212 RKFKNAILTLLVK
-225 LYTNLEHP
+225 IYTNMANPE
-233 DYVNVVQCLIYL
+233 YVNVVQCLIYL

-250 VASVLENLIRGAAEK
+250 VAVVLENLIRS
-265 DTKSSSEGVLMAYQ
+265 DDCLMAYQ

-296 RNLLKALI
+296 KNLLKALI
-304 AVTNPMEISDNTVK
+304 TVPQPMDTGDSAEGEVK
-318 NATETTTPEAEAEK
+318 TEKVEEAEAK
-332 LKSEEIKKEKETST
+332 ISGDLKMY
-346 KKPKVPESVKLNI
+346 I
-359 EKLLLILNGDITID
+359 EKLLVILSGEITID
-373 ANMQFLIKNNHSD
+373 TNMQFLIKNNHSD

-400 ICHTATVICNSF
+400 ICHTATVICNSL

-423 RDNLDWLARAT
+423 RDNLDWLAKAT

-441 TSSLGV
+441 TASLGV

-460 SAYLPKDTAN
+460 SAYLPKDSAN
-470 GFAFSDGGG
+470 NFPYSDGGG
-479 LYALGLIHANHGGA
+479 LYALGLIHANHGGE
-493 IVEYLFTQLKAATAE
+493 IIDYLFNQLKCSTTE

-513 ACLGIGLAA
+513 ACLGLGLAA

-532 ELKNNLYKDDAVIG
+532 ELKNNLYKDDAVTG

-561 STQTLQDMLAYAQET
+561 NVQSLQDMLGYAQET
-576 QHEKILRGLALGIAL
+576 QHEKILRGLAIGISL
-591 CMYGRR
+591 CMFGRQ
-597 EESNSLV
+597 EESKTLV
-604 ETLIQ
+604 ETLIM

-624 MAYCGS
+624 MAYCGT

-704 ALLVLEPMLN
+704 AIAVLEPMLN

-744 TLRETLLKIITDK
+744 TFRETLMKIITDK

-763 KFGAIIGQ
+763 KYGAILGQ

-782 VSLETRSGQTDMSAV
+782 LSLQTRSGQTDMTAV

-812 SHFLSLAFQPTAL
+812 AHFLSLAFQPTAL
-825 IGLNQEL
+825 IGLNKEL
-832 KMPKVEFNS
+832 KMPKIEFNS
-841 AAAPSVFAYPA
+841 AAAPSVFGYPPA
-852 PMEDKKGDKR
+852 MEEKKDSKK

-868 ILSTTSKKNKRDAE
+868 ILSITSKQKKRDAA
-882 KSKTSEEKMDVDAD
+882 KTTKEGEEKMDIDDKATATKE
-896 SKKEKEKDTKEK
+896 SEKEAKDAKETEKDKDTKESK
-908 DGKDNKDKESSDKDN
+908 DGKEVKDTKEE
-923 KKDEKKEKEKE
+923 EKKKE
-934 PNFELLQNPARVIK
+934 PEFETLQNPTRVIK
-948 AQLKV
+948 PQLKV
-953 MSMGGKKP
+953 ISLQKNS
-961 VRYQPL
+961 RYQPL
-967 KEIASGG
+967 KDVACGG
-974 IIMLQDSQSDQPEV
+974 IIMLRDTQADQPET
-988 LVEAVKA
+988 LVETVKA

-1000 EEEEN
+1000 EEESS
-1005 EPEPPEPFEWIE
+1005 EPEPPEPFEWIED

>member
-1 MHVNITSAAGILA
+1 MHVNITSAAGIIA
-14 LLEEKDERLI
+14 LLEETDDRLI
-24 TYSLNQLNG
+24 AYALKQLNS

-41 IADSITAIE
+41 IADSITTIE
-50 MLYENEGFKE
+50 MLYENEDFKE

-80 ALQYGLGANK
+80 ALQYALGANK
-90 LFNVDESSEY
+90 YFNVDESSEY

-112 TKLQVENFELEQQQQ
+112 TKLQVENFQVREQS
-127 AGINEDDESMM
+127 ES
-138 KVEKPQRK
+138 KP
-146 VIDPRL
+146 VDPRL
-152 EDIVNRMFARCFED
+152 EDIVNRMFQRCFED

-179 RRFDVFEKAI
+179 RRLDVFEKAI

-212 LKFRNAILRLLVK
+212 RKFRNAILKLLVK
-225 LYTNLEHP
+225 IYSNLPNP
-233 DYVNVVQCLIYL
+233 DYVNLVQCLIYL

-250 VASVLENLIRGAAEK
+250 VATVLENLIR
-265 DTKSSSEGVLMAYQ
+265 SNNYLMAYQ

-296 RNLLKALI
+296 KNLLKALI
-304 AVTNPMEISDNTVK
+304 TITQPMEMESDAASDVK
-318 NATETTTPEAEAEK
+318 TEPSIPVTTDTK
-332 LKSEEIKKEKETST
+332 LSVNDEIKN
-346 KKPKVPESVKLNI
+346 NI
-359 EKLLLILNGDITID
+359 EKLLIILNGEITINS
-373 ANMQFLIKNNHSD
+373 NMQFLIKNNHSD
-386 LLVLKTIKDVVRNS
+386 FLVLKTIKDVVRNS
-400 ICHTATVICNSF
+400 ICHTATVICNSL

-423 RDNLDWLARAT
+423 RENLDWLARAT

-470 GFAFSDGGG
+470 SFPYSDGGG
-479 LYALGLIHANHGGA
+479 LYALGLIHANHGGE
-493 IVEYLFTQLKAATAE
+493 IIEYLFTQLKAATTE

-513 ACLGIGLAA
+513 ACLGLGLAA

-532 ELKNNLYKDDAVIG
+532 ELKNNLYKDDAVTG

-561 STQTLQDMLAYAQET
+561 NIQSIQDMLGYAQET
-576 QHEKILRGLALGIAL
+576 QHEKILRGLAIGISL
-591 CMYGRR
+591 CMYGRL
-597 EESNSLV
+597 EESKALV

-614 LRRSAMYTIA
+614 LRRSGMYTIA

-704 ALLVLEPMLN
+704 ALAVLEPMLN

-744 TLRETLLKIITDK
+744 TLRETLMKIITDK

-763 KFGAIIGQ
+763 KYGAIIAQ

-782 VSLETRSGQTDMSAV
+782 LSLQTRSGQTDMSAV

-812 SHFLSLAFQPTAL
+812 AHFLSLAFQPTAL
-825 IGLNQEL
+825 IGLNHEL
-832 KMPKVEFNS
+832 KMPKLEFLSN
-841 AAAPSVFAYPA
+841 APPSVFGYPP
-852 PMEDKKGDKR
+852 PMEEKKGDKK

-868 ILSTTSKKNKRDAE
+868 VLSTTSKKNKREAE
-882 KSKTSEEKMDVDAD
+882 KKTEKVEEKMDVD
-896 SKKEKEKDTKEK
+896 EKGTSAKA
-908 DGKDNKDKESSDKDN
+908 DKEGEEK
-923 KKDEKKEKEKE
+923 EKKEKEPE
-934 PNFELLQNPARVIK
+934 FEMLQNPSRVIK
-948 AQLKV
+948 PQLKV
-953 MSMGGKKP
+953 LSLSKTA
-961 VRYQPL
+961 RYQPL
-967 KEIASGG
+967 KDISSGG
-974 IIMLQDSQSDQPEV
+974 IIILRDTMSDQPET
-988 LVEAVKA
+988 LVETVKA

-1000 EEEEN
+1000 EEEES
-1005 EPEPPEPFEWIE
+1005 EPEPPEPFEWIDE

>member
-1 MHVNITSAAGILA
+1 MHVNITSAAGIIS
-14 LLEEKDERLI
+14 LLEESDSRMVVHA
-24 TYSLNQLNG
+24 LNQLNS

-41 IADSITAIE
+41 IADSITRIE
-50 MLYENEGFKE
+50 MLYENEGFKD

-80 ALQYGLGANK
+80 ALQYALGANK
-90 LFNVDESSEY
+90 LFNVDEQSEY
-100 VETIIAKCIDHY
+100 VETIIAKCIDYY
-112 TKLQVENFELEQQQQ
+112 TELQVNNFQ
-127 AGINEDDESMM
+127 ANDQSQAKSVDY
-138 KVEKPQRK
+138 
-146 VIDPRL
+146 RL
-152 EDIVNRMFARCFED
+152 EDIVNRVFQRYFED

-179 RRFDVFEKAI
+179 RRLDIFEKAI
-189 LTSTNVSETISY
+189 LNSTNVSETISY
-201 AYKITLSLIQN
+201 AYKITQTLVQN
-212 LKFRNAILRLLVK
+212 RKFRNAILNLLVRI
-225 LYTNLEHP
+225 YSNLPNP
-233 DYVNVVQCLIYL
+233 DYVNVIQCLIYL

-250 VASVLENLIRGAAEK
+250 VASVLQNLILGNN
-265 DTKSSSEGVLMAYQ
+265 VLMAYQ

-284 YESATQQFLLKV
+284 YENATQQFLLKV
-296 RNLLKALI
+296 KNLLKAL
-304 AVTNPMEISDNTVK
+304 VTVTQPMEIGESSAAEGTSSKEEPKQEVDTGVK
-318 NATETTTPEAEAEK
+318 VNDENKAK
-332 LKSEEIKKEKETST
+332 IDR
-346 KKPKVPESVKLNI
+346 
-359 EKLLLILNGDITID
+359 LLTILNGEVTIGV
-373 ANMQFLIKNNHSD
+373 NMQFLIKNNHSD

-470 GFAFSDGGG
+470 PYSFSDGGG
-479 LYALGLIHANHGGA
+479 LYALGLIHANHGGEIIA
-493 IVEYLFTQLKAATAE
+493 YLFNQLKSAGNE
-508 PVKHG
+508 QVKHG
-513 ACLGIGLAA
+513 ACLGLGLAA
-522 MGTARQDIYE
+522 MGTAQSELYE
-532 ELKNNLYKDDAVIG
+532 ELKSNLYKDDAIVG
-546 EAAGIA
+546 EAAGLA
-552 IGLVMLGTN
+552 MGLVMLGTA
-561 STQTLQDMLAYAQET
+561 SSSAIADMLGYAQET
-576 QHEKILRGLALGIAL
+576 QHEKILRGLAIGISM
-591 CMYGRR
+591 CMFGRL
-597 EESNSLV
+597 EEAKTLI
-604 ETLIQ
+604 ETLIN

-630 GNNEAIRR
+630 GNSEAIRR

-661 ILFRTPEQCPSIV
+661 LLFRQPEQCPGMV

-693 GIACAGTGNKE
+693 GIACAGTGNRE
-704 ALLVLEPMLN
+704 AIAVLEPMLN

-744 TLRETLLKIITDK
+744 NFRETLMKIITDK

-763 KFGAIIGQ
+763 KFGAILAQ

-782 VSLETRSGQTDMSAV
+782 VSLQTRNGQTDMSAV

-812 SHFLSLAFQPTAL
+812 AHFLSLAFQPTAL

-832 KMPKVEFNS
+832 KMPKIEFVSN
-841 AAAPSVFAYPA
+841 APPSVFGYPP
-852 PMEDKKGDKR
+852 PMEEKKGDKKD
-862 EKVEKA
+862 KVEKA
-868 ILSTTSKKNKRDAE
+868 VLSTTSKKNKRDAE
-882 KSKTSEEKMDVDAD
+882 KKVERGEEKMDVD
-896 SKKEKEKDTKEK
+896 EKAATKEEP
-908 DGKDNKDKESSDKDN
+908 KETKEGE
-923 KKDEKKEKEKE
+923 KEKKEKESD
-934 PNFELLQNPARVIK
+934 FEIIQNPTRVIK
-948 AQLKV
+948 PQLKV
-953 MSMGGKKP
+953 ISQAKNA
-961 VRYQPL
+961 RYQPL
-967 KEIASGG
+967 KDLSCGG
-974 IIMLQDSQSDQPEV
+974 IIMLKDTQSDQPEV
-988 LVEAVKA
+988 IVETVKA

-1000 EEEEN
+1000 EEEQA
-1005 EPEPPEPFEWIE
+1005 EPEPPEPFEWIED